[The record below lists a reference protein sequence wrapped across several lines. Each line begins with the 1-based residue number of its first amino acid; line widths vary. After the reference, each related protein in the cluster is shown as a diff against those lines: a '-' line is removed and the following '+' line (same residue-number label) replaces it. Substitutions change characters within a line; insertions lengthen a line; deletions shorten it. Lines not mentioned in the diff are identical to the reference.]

1 MKMKKTIATL
11 GIAAVTAGAASFL
24 LSPAIAVS
32 VLALPFLYGGGK
44 KLYDFGKKV
53 VKSASTTP
61 TTQQT
66 TTKPS
71 QATTS
76 STVTRP
82 QVAVAAGKVKINAA
96 KEGAQQ
102 PPIKQEEKPK
112 AEQATIMQEKQEK
125 IVSVEPQQNTLLL
138 SDDYEKKFSEL
149 RSIAYEQATGK
160 GLRTNIK
167 WLYDSFQEV
176 LPLWEMRNKNLPGA
190 PGSGR
195 NRKALEDELF
205 DSFAKDASKPLTYYE
220 LETLRDRLW
229 EVTVPMAENQVQR
242 ARR

>member
-1 MKMKKTIATL
+1 MKKSIVTL
-11 GIAAVTAGAASFL
+11 GIAAVAAGAAAL
-24 LSPAIAVS
+24 VLSPAIAVS

-44 KLYDFGKKV
+44 TLYNWGKKFN
-53 VKSASTTP
+53 KFSST

-66 TTKPS
+66 
-71 QATTS
+71 A
-76 STVTRP
+76 P
-82 QVAVAAGKVKINAA
+82 QPNSKVEQNKGA
-96 KEGAQQ
+96 KQEAQQ
-102 PPIKQEEKPK
+102 TQPKPVEKPK
-112 AEQATIMQEKQEK
+112 VAEKQHRH
-125 IVSVEPQQNTLLL
+125 EPAPAAPLQKTLFPAGAH
-138 SDDYEKKFSEL
+138 DEFEKKYNEL

-205 DSFAKDASKPLTYYE
+205 DSFAKDASKPLSYYE